1 MEKNI
6 SKGKDGKSTEEI
18 RKLRDIFSQFADTTT
33 AHGYT
38 HIVNVSHNYLK
49 IFWIVI
55 LIACHAC
62 VVLNIVL
69 LVTQYL
75 EKSVTTSVYFENEL
89 SPPFPVIVVCNENKF
104 KKDRIGDLFY
114 EIKKHNDK
122 MGNISGNISLVDEMG
137 LQDSLE
143 EKLFDYGTSFDEF
156 IHSCSLYSRLD
167 CKSRYYWD
175 RTWSYNYGACFVFND
190 AYYKNG
196 TNKNLFRV
204 ANTGPYESLQVVFN
218 VNQNQ
223 YYENMTHNAGM
234 QIYIGDQGSFYHVTH
249 HGYALSPGFAYRIQ
263 LRKRKILRVD
273 PFNNGTCVKSKRYD
287 FYGLGQNFVL
297 KYDPELCGFICLAK
311 SLITNCNCI
320 LGQLPKID
328 NTTKICSF
336 EKDKCRMNSIQK
348 FLTGKMACLGK
359 CRPSCEETSFQP
371 TITSMQFPNIAA
383 IKQHNMSI
391 IQARE
396 NLIKIQVFYKSVSV
410 EYWKERVPYAL
421 QNLLADIGGQL
432 GLMVGI
438 SILTIFEFFCLF
450 KTILEHFVR
459 QSWRKIK

>member
-1 MEKNI
+1 MDKN
-6 SKGKDGKSTEEI
+6 SGGKGVENAKENP
-18 RKLRDIFSQFADTTT
+18 KLKDIFSQFADTTT

-38 HIVNVSHNYLK
+38 HVVNATHSYSK
-49 IFWIVI
+49 IFWIVV
-55 LIACHAC
+55 LIVCHVY
-62 VVLNIVL
+62 VVINIVL

-75 EKSVTTSVYFENEL
+75 EKPITTSVYFENEL

-104 KKDRIGDLFY
+104 KKDNISDLLY
-114 EIKKHNDK
+114 EIEKHNDNIDSISR
-122 MGNISGNISLVDEMG
+122 NISFFDIMRLLDR
-137 LQDSLE
+137 LE
-143 EKLFDYGTSFDEF
+143 EKVFDYGTSFDEF

-196 TNKNLFRV
+196 TKKNLFRV

-218 VNQNQ
+218 ITQNQ
-223 YYENMTHNAGM
+223 YYENMTHNAGL

-249 HGYALSPGFAYRIQ
+249 QGYALSPGFAYRIQ

-273 PFNNGTCVKSKRYD
+273 PFDNGTCVKSQRYE
-287 FYGLGQNFVL
+287 FYGVGQNFVL

-320 LGQLPKID
+320 LGELPKID
-328 NTTKICSF
+328 NTTKVCSS
-336 EKDKCRMNSIQK
+336 EKDKCQMNSIQK
-348 FLTGKMACLGK
+348 FLTGEMDCLGK
-359 CRPSCEETSFQP
+359 CRPPCEETSFQP

-383 IKQHNMSI
+383 IKQYNMLI

-421 QNLLADIGGQL
+421 ENLLGDIGGQL

-450 KTILEHFVR
+450 KTFFEYVVR
-459 QSWRKIK
+459 QGCQKIK